1 MMYPDPQERRPHAE
15 RVAAWEH
22 ALPAFIAHAK
32 QFAPAYGRLLAD
44 VEATS
49 INSLAA
55 LASLPI
61 TRKSALINEQKQ
73 QPPFGGYAALAAGQA
88 ARLFA
93 SPGPI
98 NEPQGTTEDFWRMSR
113 ALAAAGFV
121 AGHCA
126 QLLFLSL
133 HPGRFYVGF
142 RCAGFGMCG
151 VSGWGGAN
159 GVTSGRNA

>member
-61 TRKSALINEQKQ
+61 TRKSALINEQNSNRRLVAMRRLPQ
-73 QPPFGGYAALAAGQA
+73 DRRRVCLLHRGQLTNHRAQPKTFG
-88 ARLFA
+88 
-93 SPGPI
+93 
-98 NEPQGTTEDFWRMSR
+98 
-113 ALAAAGFV
+113 V
-121 AGHCA
+121 
-126 QLLFLSL
+126 
-133 HPGRFYVGF
+133 
-142 RCAGFGMCG
+142 
-151 VSGWGGAN
+151 
-159 GVTSGRNA
+159 